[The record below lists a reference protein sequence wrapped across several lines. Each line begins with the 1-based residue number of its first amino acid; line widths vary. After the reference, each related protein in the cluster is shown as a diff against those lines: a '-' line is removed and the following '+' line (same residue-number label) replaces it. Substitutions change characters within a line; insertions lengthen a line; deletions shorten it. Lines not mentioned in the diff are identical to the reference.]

1 MNVVSQDQKS
11 KIDEV
16 QPTRQREWVVVMLT
30 QRVVA
35 AAVLAGASSCWAQAK
50 PFGLD
55 AAQLQREA
63 DYRVVA
69 ARCGTPAF
77 ETKFFTQ
84 SRNFVATSNGNRQD
98 STARQERTIESL
110 RRNPIT
116 LISAQADC
124 KAQSD
129 ELKRLLNERSRSH
142 DAPRKPGG

>member
-1 MNVVSQDQKS
+1 MNVVSQDQKL
-11 KIDEV
+11 KIVDV
-16 QPTRQREWVVVMLT
+16 QRTHQRKWVAVLLT
-30 QRVVA
+30 HGLVA
-35 AAVLAGASSCWAQAK
+35 AAVLAAAPSCWAQAQ

-55 AAQLQREA
+55 EAQLQREA

-84 SRNFVATSNGNRQD
+84 SRNFVAASNGNRQD
-98 STARQERTIESL
+98 STARQERAIESL

-142 DAPRKPGG
+142 NAHRKPGG